1 MVVAAASPIMVPELQ
16 PHLGV
21 ASCNVEEL
29 CGSLF
34 LGVVDGTVAATAL
47 GTFVLSLLP
56 RLDSVCSIAA
66 EELWRL
72 VYRSLRWWFVVLVQ
86 VLGLL
91 AGRIGPLH
99 GGRSGGDLQGVD
111 LGFGSCCRGRANS
124 GGLDAGA
131 DVSIPLAGRGGEG
144 GDGDGVADVGLF

>member
-1 MVVAAASPIMVPELQ
+1 MDLLVWCVDRSCRVWGGVVLVVVAAASPIMVPELQ

-21 ASCNVEEL
+21 AGCSVEEL

-34 LGVVDGTVAATAL
+34 LGAVDGMVAATAL

-56 RLDSVCSIAA
+56 HLDSVCSIAA

-91 AGRIGPLH
+91 AGRIDPLH
-99 GGRSGGDLQGVD
+99 GGRSVCDFQGVD
-111 LGFGSCCRGRANS
+111 LV
-124 GGLDAGA
+124 LDRKS
-131 DVSIPLAGRGGEG
+131 V
-144 GDGDGVADVGLF
+144 V